1 MVHNLHVGPFLWIL
15 GQIVSKKKILK
26 ILRFFQKKK
35 VIQIKSRKDDKNALT
50 FVPKLNI
57 FQISLKWDPW

>member
-1 MVHNLHVGPFLWIL
+1 MVHNLHVGLFLWIL

-26 ILRFFQKKK
+26 IPRFFQKKK
-35 VIQIKSRKDDKNALT
+35 VIQMKSRKDDKNALT

-57 FQISLKWDPW
+57 FQIPLK